1 MCFIGLLLPVRCNSE
16 PERPKSR
23 SSGHRSS
30 GHRSS
35 HHESS
40 SHRRSSHRRSHHES
54 SDRKRSSHRRSHNE
68 SSDHRSSSHRRS
80 ERERE
85 LSEAFRQKEKD
96 ALRDLSIRAEDAIT
110 RLCVSLER
118 SFFEEQRTWR
128 EQERLDREQERLDR
142 EERAHLGLERQ
153 PSEKAP
159 PYTLRDENRR
169 PPTPE
174 PRPRAGVVVDDSP
187 ECRNSHDRNSTGS
200 AYCCHSC
207 VCTRCGSA
215 SMKCPEIPE
224 LDGTRVRRVIEI
236 ESGVP
241 PRRRRV

>member
-1 MCFIGLLLPVRCNSE
+1 MFFIGLLLPLGCKTE

-35 HHESS
+35 HHRSSHHESS
-40 SHRRSSHRRSHHES
+40 GHSSSSHRRSHHES
-54 SDRKRSSHRRSHNE
+54 SG
-68 SSDHRSSSHRRS
+68 HRSSSHRRS

-85 LSEAFRQKEKD
+85 LSEEFRQKEKD
-96 ALRDLSIRAEDAIT
+96 ALRDLTIRTEDAIT

-118 SFFEEQRTWR
+118 SFFEEQRAWR
-128 EQERLDREQERLDR
+128 EQERLDKEQERLNR
-142 EERAHLGLERQ
+142 EERSRLGLERQ

-174 PRPRAGVVVDDSP
+174 PRPQAVVAADDSP
-187 ECRNSHDRNSTGS
+187 ERRNSHNRKSTGS

-207 VCTRCGSA
+207 VCTRCGFA
-215 SMKCPEIPE
+215 SMKCPDIPE

-241 PRRRRV
+241 SRRRRV